1 MPSVSLSQPHA
12 LGKDE
17 ALNRLKTFLA
27 KVKERHQDK
36 VSNLQEDWQDNKLA
50 YSFSTYGFN
59 IKGDVVVDEGE
70 VRLNSQL
77 PMAAMMFKGKIEQ
90 TIRDELNRVLA

>member
-1 MPSVSLSQPHA
+1 MSQPHS
-12 LGKDE
+12 LGKLE
-17 ALNRLKTFLA
+17 ALERLKGFLT
-27 KVKERHQDK
+27 KVKERHHDK

-50 YSFSTYGFN
+50 YSFSTYGFSV
-59 IKGDVVVDEGE
+59 KGDVVVEENE

-90 TIRDELNRVLA
+90 TIRDELARVLA